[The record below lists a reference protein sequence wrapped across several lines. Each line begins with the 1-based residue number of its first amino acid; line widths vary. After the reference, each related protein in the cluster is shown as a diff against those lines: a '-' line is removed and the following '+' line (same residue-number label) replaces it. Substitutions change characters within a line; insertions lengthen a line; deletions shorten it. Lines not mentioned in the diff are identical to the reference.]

1 MNCAFYIELLE
12 YFFRRKT
19 RDCYNARRT
28 WGLHYSGILLKD
40 IISPDRVNYR
50 DNLSYFNILLDNNI
64 RKWICRLYLN
74 STNKSIQFN
83 DDDKTIIAL
92 QDISDLIFHKEKIVQ
107 TAERFI

>member
-1 MNCAFYIELLE
+1 MLSILSCWNIFLEEKPEIVTTQEELEGYITV
-12 YFFRRKT
+12 R
-19 RDCYNARRT
+19 
-28 WGLHYSGILLKD
+28 ILLKD

-50 DNLSYFNILLDNNI
+50 DNLRYFNILLDNNI